1 MNTYVQVVT
10 TTDSKE
16 MAEKI
21 ATTVIE
27 RQLAACVQI
36 SNCLSMYRWQGEVE
50 KTEEFLCV
58 MKSRMDLF
66 PDLESA
72 IRSVHSYEVPEIIA
86 TEIKAGSND
95 YLAWLEQEIR
105 PEGKG

>member
-1 MNTYVQVVT
+1 MSTYIQVVT

-16 MAEKI
+16 IAEKI

-27 RQLAACVQI
+27 LQLAACVQI

-50 KTEEFLCV
+50 RTEEFLCV

-72 IRSVHSYEVPEIIA
+72 IRNVHTYEVPEIIA
-86 TEIKAGSND
+86 TKIKAGGND
-95 YLAWLEQEIR
+95 YLAWLNHELR
-105 PEGKG
+105 SEGEV